1 MTLQEFFRLLGNNP
15 SYILLYFGL
24 IPVTALLAGF
34 LGSNEGHLSPWK
46 YLYSALIYLVCI
58 PGIFALTLNIYLF
71 LFERRSVLESDIFSQ
86 ILPVFSM
93 VGTLLIIRRNVSF
106 AAIPGFDNLS
116 GLVTMIT
123 ATFAFMWFIDRT
135 HIYVF
140 TSIPFWQVIV
150 IFFGLFLVIRFGWS
164 RLLKSSSNTP
174 PQYQ

>member
-1 MTLQEFFRLLGNNP
+1 MTLQEFFRMLGDNP

-24 IPVTALLAGF
+24 IPVTALLAWL
-34 LGSNEGHLSPWK
+34 LGSGEGHLSPWK

-71 LFERRSVLESDIFSQ
+71 LFERRSVMESDVFSQ

-93 VGTLLIIRRNVSF
+93 VGTLLIIRRNVTF
-106 AAIPGFDNLS
+106 AAIPGFNNLS

-123 ATFAFMWFIDRT
+123 ATFAFMWLIDRT
-135 HIYVF
+135 RIYVF
-140 TSIPFWQVIV
+140 TTVPFWQVIV
-150 IFFGLFLVIRFGWS
+150 IFFALFMIVRFGWS
-164 RLLKSSSNTP
+164 RLVKSSSETP